1 MTDLTFAI
9 PYYSG
14 RHYLEQAIRSV
25 LSQEDEHWRLV
36 VCDGRG
42 REPDLET
49 FLASFGDRRI
59 RYVAWDGVA
68 GMAANWNRCLDSA
81 DTDLVTLLHGDDE
94 LLKGYGDLMRTA
106 AVGQPQAAA
115 FFCPARIIDAEGA
128 ECFSFPDYVK
138 RWLIP
143 GSGGQVVLQGEA
155 GLRTL
160 LWGNF
165 IMCPTLCYR
174 KPRLAGRRFA
184 LGWRQVPDLEF
195 TARLLLEG
203 ETLVGL
209 PQTVYAYRRHQAN
222 TTAQQTDSLLRFREE
237 VALLE
242 QLRLRLKEM
251 GWKRATFP
259 AEIKLII
266 KLNLA
271 YCVLRDLAGLRLS
284 QAWRKL
290 AFLQQILWGGRSGS
304 GSSPFAPGNALPAV
318 PSGRSAKES
327 VL

>member
-14 RHYLEQAIRSV
+14 RHYLERAIRSV

-155 GLRTL
+155 GLRAL

-184 LGWRQVPDLEF
+184 LGWHRFPTWSSRRGCCWRGKPWWACRKPSTPTGATRPTRQRSRPTVSF
-195 TARLLLEG
+195 VSAKRWRYSNSY
-203 ETLVGL
+203 VSGL
-209 PQTVYAYRRHQAN
+209 RRWAG
-222 TTAQQTDSLLRFREE
+222 SEPRFR
-237 VALLE
+237 
-242 QLRLRLKEM
+242 R
-251 GWKRATFP
+251 
-259 AEIKLII
+259 
-266 KLNLA
+266 
-271 YCVLRDLAGLRLS
+271 
-284 QAWRKL
+284 
-290 AFLQQILWGGRSGS
+290 RS
-304 GSSPFAPGNALPAV
+304 SSSSN
-318 PSGRSAKES
+318 
-327 VL
+327 